1 MLPLSQNIPGD
12 VRSSTVAVAAA
23 LPRLLIEFHHNWA
36 RGVVDRKE
44 TKQNIN
50 KTELLKSQFVSVFII
65 KQEYCAK
72 GVTL

>member
-23 LPRLLIEFHHNWA
+23 LPRLLIEFHRNWA
-36 RGVVDRKE
+36 RGVDRKE

-50 KTELLKSQFVSVFII
+50 ETELLKSQFISVFII
-65 KQEYCAK
+65 KQEYYAK